1 MFVHIGVEQIAVLAL
16 FRGLTSVELAWVGER
31 LHSRIFQTGT
41 NVITIDQPG
50 EVVYAILNGT
60 VKVHIEQADGTDV
73 ILAILGPGDTLGEM
87 SLLDTA
93 GRSANAET
101 LEESTLIWM
110 DRVTFQQCLKEIPTV
125 SLNLIRILS
134 ARLRL
139 ANELIQALASLD
151 VYGRVARQLL
161 AFAEKYGE
169 EDSNGQTTI
178 PVRLTQG
185 DIADLVGASRKRV
198 NQVMVTF
205 KHQNLISVDAGS
217 HITVHQRESLARY
230 CR

>member
-110 DRVTFQQCLKEIPTV
+110 DGLPASCWHLLRNMVKR
-125 SLNLIRILS
+125 IRM
-134 ARLRL
+134 
-139 ANELIQALASLD
+139 D
-151 VYGRVARQLL
+151 RQ
-161 AFAEKYGE
+161 
-169 EDSNGQTTI
+169 
-178 PVRLTQG
+178 R
-185 DIADLVGASRKRV
+185 SRFGLPRG
-198 NQVMVTF
+198 
-205 KHQNLISVDAGS
+205 I
-217 HITVHQRESLARY
+217 
-230 CR
+230 